1 MSWGCFWRPWVL
13 TRLKLRLRSVKP
25 SAQLSGGNRFHLSN
39 ARKQATQNT
48 AGKRRARQEDVDSDY
63 LLANSSGSLP
73 FNRSTPCPRNIRRS
87 LPSCQTVPTVRF
99 IGNNCPVGV
108 IEPIEV
114 KGHDKTVS
122 RYRENQRI
130 SRCSIFLMFVVHNFS
145 PNHSG
150 REQFSCECYRRH
162 LL

>member
-1 MSWGCFWRPWVL
+1 MLLWFWMT
-13 TRLKLRLRSVKP
+13 TRLEHSVRNVRSSNNRRLSV
-25 SAQLSGGNRFHLSN
+25 A
-39 ARKQATQNT
+39 
-48 AGKRRARQEDVDSDY
+48 D
-63 LLANSSGSLP
+63 SSGSLP
-73 FNRSTPCPRNIRRS
+73 FNRSTPCRRNIRRS

-99 IGNNCPVGV
+99 IGDNCPVGV